1 MRIRG
6 LLVLVVVMGFALAQ
20 GEVMTPGGLPTPLA
34 SVAATAGGGVQR
46 GVDSPQGGGQGRNL
60 AGVA

>member
-20 GEVMTPGGLPTPLA
+20 GEVMTPGGLPTPLGPLWRPLPA
-34 SVAATAGGGVQR
+34 EECNAVWTRSR
-46 GVDSPQGGGQGRNL
+46 P
-60 AGVA
+60 